1 MSPPPRAN
9 SHCSTELTKWVF
21 GMPWSLGVHMK
32 ARSGAERSAIHVPNG
47 RKGVNWLIY
56 WAIREVL
63 RDEET
68 SDEGIQVCA

>member
-1 MSPPPRAN
+1 
-9 SHCSTELTKWVF
+9 
-21 GMPWSLGVHMK
+21 MK